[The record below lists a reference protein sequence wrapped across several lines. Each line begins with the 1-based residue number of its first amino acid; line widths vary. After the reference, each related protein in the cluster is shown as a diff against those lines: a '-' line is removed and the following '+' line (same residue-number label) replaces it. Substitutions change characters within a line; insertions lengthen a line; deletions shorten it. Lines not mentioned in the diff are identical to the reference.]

1 MREADQA
8 WAEGDRD
15 IVPAT
20 PTPSESPPPADDI
33 EAIKRERDEARQNY
47 AHLEGRTNQVL
58 QALHARQQ
66 EQAQVAELHTQR
78 QQIPE
83 ASVDPVGHLLKRQ
96 ELLEQR
102 EAMRL
107 QQEQAAA
114 QQQQQVQAITGLVH
128 RAQQAE
134 KEFEGKQSDYA
145 DAIAYLTAGVGRELE
160 ASGYSAQE
168 RAAIIQEQG
177 LGVAARALQLKK
189 NPAELLYQTA
199 IERGYRPGRG
209 SPRQALERVE
219 RGQQHARSLG
229 SMGGRGPVPLTV
241 DRLLEASD
249 AEFAKLMETS
259 EGLAL
264 LGA

>member
-78 QQIPE
+78 QQIPAAE
-83 ASVDPVGHLLKRQ
+83 TDPVGHLIRRV
-96 ELLEQR
+96 ELSEQR

-107 QQEQAAA
+107 QQEQQAL
-114 QQQQQVQAITGLVH
+114 QTQQQVQAISGLV
-128 RAQQAE
+128 AQSQRLE
-134 KEFEGKQSDYA
+134 KEFETKQTDYA

-160 ASGYSAQE
+160 ASGYSPQE
-168 RAAIIQEQG
+168 RAQMIQEQG
-177 LGVAARALQLKK
+177 LGVAARALQLGK
-189 NPAELLYQTA
+189 NPAQLLYQTA

-209 SPRQALERVE
+209 TPRQALERLSA
-219 RGQQHARSLG
+219 GQQHGRSLG
-229 SMGGRGPVPLTV
+229 NMGGRGPTPITV

-249 AEFAKLMETS
+249 AEFSKLMETA
-259 EGLAL
+259 EGMAL
-264 LGA
+264 MGA